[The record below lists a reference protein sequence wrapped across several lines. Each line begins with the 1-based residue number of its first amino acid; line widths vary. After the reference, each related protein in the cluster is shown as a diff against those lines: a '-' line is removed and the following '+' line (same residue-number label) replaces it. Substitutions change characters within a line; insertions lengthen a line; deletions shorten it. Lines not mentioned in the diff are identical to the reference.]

1 MVKAEIQ
8 ENLTKPPTDIENY
21 KKIFRLQDKDKDG
34 KLTHAEFK
42 NTIMTKL
49 DEISIDDD
57 DLNALISFLD
67 EDGDG
72 LIIIDEFFVT
82 LQNSGSLDFAP
93 GKNLANSKQNEKNR
107 KVQRALLEI
116 RNTMSFDLF
125 EYFAFFGE
133 HALPGFFEPS
143 FLQNL
148 LEKEYRNMPA
158 KGVATE
164 DPSVVVS
171 KKPDFSKAGD
181 E

>member
-1 MVKAEIQ
+1 
-8 ENLTKPPTDIENY
+8 
-21 KKIFRLQDKDKDG
+21 
-34 KLTHAEFK
+34 LTHAEFK
-42 NTIMTKL
+42 NTISTKL
-49 DEISIDDD
+49 GASSIDDD
-57 DLNALISFLD
+57 DLDALISFLD

-72 LIIIDEFFVT
+72 LINIDEFFVS

-93 GKNLANSKQNEKNR
+93 GNNLANSEQNEKNK
-107 KVQRALLEI
+107 KVQRCLLEI

-148 LEKEYRNMPA
+148 LEKEYRNLPA

-164 DPSVVVS
+164 NPSAVAS
-171 KKPDFSKAGD
+171 KKPDFSSADK